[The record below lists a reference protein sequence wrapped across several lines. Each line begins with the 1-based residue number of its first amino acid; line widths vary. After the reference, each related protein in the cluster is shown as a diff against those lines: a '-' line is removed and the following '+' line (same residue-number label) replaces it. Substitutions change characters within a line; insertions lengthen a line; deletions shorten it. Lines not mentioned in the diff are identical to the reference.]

1 MLPQG
6 HVTQT
11 INIHGGQGGSGGEGY
26 ENGTGG
32 PGGPGHGPTLNVTAQ
47 QIIAHNL
54 YANSLAAMPPVEA
67 SQIVNH
73 CPPPSRIFQGRQNIL
88 DKMHHF
94 FIDGRGGQHIYVLY
108 GLGGAGKT
116 QTGLKFIQDLSSQ
129 FSDIFFVDTSTKETI
144 DIGLKNIAIAKHC
157 GNSSHEG
164 LQWLTSTVEEWL
176 LFLDNADDPNIN
188 LNDFIPQCHHGNI
201 IITSRNPGLRVY
213 GNHSSVSEMD
223 EKDAVT
229 LLLESAG
236 QADTL
241 ATWHAATEI
250 VKTLGY
256 LALAIVQAGAFISKS
271 GNLTIYLD
279 LYAKQRALLLSEK
292 PVQSHDSYAQ
302 TVYTTWQ
309 MSFEQLKPPAQ
320 MFLQICS
327 YFHHNGISE
336 EIFCNASKFKFYCGY
351 PSKEE
356 LQRPLEFLSNF
367 MAPTGEWDTLSFM
380 NVTSEIQAYS
390 LINFDP
396 EKEVFSIHPLVHA
409 WSQEM
414 ISDSKSC
421 QSSAGAILAMA
432 FSEIPSQDQMLASL
446 LFLPHVESISQ
457 FNTDIAP
464 GFQLQY
470 AEIFLKAGKYKQA
483 EKLQVEV
490 LEKWKE
496 ALGDNDRS
504 TLIAMGNLAVTY
516 SRLGEF
522 KKSQE
527 LEIVVLEKRKQLL
540 GDNHPET
547 LTAMGNLANTYSN
560 LGEFKKAQEL
570 DIVVLEKRKQFLGDN
585 HPEILNAMG
594 NLASTYSNLG
604 EFKKAQEL
612 ENVVLEKWKQFLG
625 DNHPETLATMAHLA
639 RTYSELGE
647 FKKAQE
653 LEIVV
658 LEKLGQLLGDNH
670 PETLK
675 AMGNLASTYSNLGEF
690 KKAQEL
696 KIVVL
701 EKLKQFLGDNHP
713 HTLTA
718 MGNLAS
724 TYRDLGELKKAQE
737 LEIVVLEKKKQFLG
751 DNHPDTLIAM
761 ANLAHTYWNLRDFT
775 KAEELELLVLERCRQ
790 ILGDNHP
797 DTLHVARHLSNTYRS
812 QDKLQE
818 AKELRRLFGL
828 PAFENTTSSRSRAI
842 FKQPVKRLK
851 KALIR

>member
-1 MLPQG
+1 MPIAWLPCHQLK
-6 HVTQT
+6 VPRLST
-11 INIHGGQGGSGGEGY
+11 IVHLHQEYSK
-26 ENGTGG
+26 
-32 PGGPGHGPTLNVTAQ
+32 AD
-47 QIIAHNL
+47 
-54 YANSLAAMPPVEA
+54 
-67 SQIVNH
+67 
-73 CPPPSRIFQGRQNIL
+73 RIFWTKCTISSQ
-88 DKMHHF
+88 MAE
-94 FIDGRGGQHIYVLY
+94 GGQHVYVLH
-108 GLGGAGKT
+108 GLGGTGKT

-144 DIGLKNIAIAKHC
+144 DLGLKNIAITKHC
-157 GNSSHEG
+157 GNSSRDG
-164 LQWLTSTVEEWL
+164 LQWLTSTAEEWL

-188 LNDFIPQCHHGNI
+188 LNDFIPQCSHGNI
-201 IITSRNPGLRVY
+201 IITSRNPGLCVY
-213 GNHSSVSEMD
+213 GKHSSVSEMD

-241 ATWHAATEI
+241 ATRHAATEI

-256 LALAIVQAGAFISKS
+256 LALAIVQAGAFVSKS
-271 GNLTIYLD
+271 GNLNSYLD

-336 EIFCNASKFKFYCGY
+336 EMFCNASKYKFYSGG

-367 MAPTGEWDTLSFM
+367 MAPTGEWDTLSFL
-380 NVTSEIQAYS
+380 NVTSEIRAYS

-414 ISDSKSC
+414 ISDSKSW
-421 QSSAGAILAMA
+421 QSAAGTILAMA
-432 FSEIPSQDQMLASL
+432 FREIPSQDKMLASL

-457 FNTDIAP
+457 FNTDLAP

-470 AEIFLKAGKYKQA
+470 AWIFSLAGKYKQA

-490 LEKWKE
+490 LKKWKE
-496 ALGDNDRS
+496 ALGDNDRG
-504 TLIAMGNLAVTY
+504 TLVAMGNLALTY
-516 SRLGEF
+516 SMLGEF
-522 KKSQE
+522 KKAQE
-527 LEIVVLEKRKQLL
+527 LNIVALEKRKQLL
-540 GDNHPET
+540 GDNHPQT
-547 LTAMGNLANTYSN
+547 LNAMGNLANTYSN

-570 DIVVLEKRKQFLGDN
+570 EIVVLEKRKQFLGDN
-585 HPEILNAMG
+585 HP
-594 NLASTYSNLG
+594 
-604 EFKKAQEL
+604 
-612 ENVVLEKWKQFLG
+612 
-625 DNHPETLATMAHLA
+625 D
-639 RTYSELGE
+639 
-647 FKKAQE
+647 
-653 LEIVV
+653 
-658 LEKLGQLLGDNH
+658 
-670 PETLK
+670 TLK
-675 AMGNLASTYSNLGEF
+675 AMGSLAFTYSNLGEF

-701 EKLKQFLGDNHP
+701 EKWRQILGDNHP
-713 HTLTA
+713 DTLTA
-718 MGNLAS
+718 MGNLAC
-724 TYRDLGELKKAQE
+724 TYGDLGEFKKAQE
-737 LEIVVLEKKKQFLG
+737 LDIVVLEKRKQFMG

-761 ANLAHTYWNLRDFT
+761 ANLACMYLNRRDFT
-775 KAEELELLVLERCRQ
+775 KAEELQLLVLERRRQ

-797 DTLHVARHLSNTYRS
+797 ETLCVAEDLSHTYQS

-818 AKELRRLFGL
+818 AKELRRLFWI
-828 PAFENTTSSRSRAI
+828 ACF
-842 FKQPVKRLK
+842 
-851 KALIR
+851 